1 MKQENVLPGDD
12 VEIEIT
18 LTDEEGVA
26 IPLGDLAGLTVEF
39 CSDYGKRVH
48 KMTAPSGD
56 EKPITQTDAPNGV
69 FSLVLDRD
77 FTAKYAG
84 KVFDCDITVSFDET
98 GNAAFT
104 DGKRNRSIYWK
115 EYIKIEEQC

>member
-1 MKQENVLPGDD
+1 MKQEKVLPGDD

-18 LTDEEGVA
+18 LTDEDGVG

-48 KMTAPSGD
+48 STAPTAE
-56 EKPITQTDAPNGV
+56 EKDIALTDAPNGV